1 MFRQTKLP
9 VLSSLSHSIVLVP
22 PCYLWSIYHIAKLSN
37 NVEIVFEQAPFRVEC
52 CWVELKGQMLDWKS
66 SLMKAKQVPTRFC
79 TRQTADSA
87 STIKV
92 KLSNNQLSNTSDK
105 AFIFQLRRCTLKSK
119 MIRLQLS
126 KYQIINYQ
134 KFIVKLSCFN
144 KVSRS
149 KSEMHGTIQTH
160 LRHCTLLDVLWIVQA
175 LKQTISISVESF
187 SSVVFSGPRLSPIAS
202 SS

>member
-1 MFRQTKLP
+1 MFRQTKLTVP
-9 VLSSLSHSIVLVP
+9 NSPSHSIVLVL
-22 PCYLWSIYHIAKLSN
+22 CTLLFMKYIIIAKLSN
-37 NVEIVFEQAPFRVEC
+37 NVEIVFDQAPFRVEC
-52 CWVELKGQMLDWKS
+52 YWVELKGQMLDWKS

-105 AFIFQLRRCTLKSK
+105 AFMFQLRRKTLKYEMK
-119 MIRLQLS
+119 RLQLS
-126 KYQIINYQ
+126 KYQIINYE
-134 KFIVKLSCFN
+134 KISCFS

-149 KSEMHGTIQTH
+149 KYEVYGTNQAH

-175 LKQTISISVESF
+175 LKQTIAIPWRVSALWFFPGS
-187 SSVVFSGPRLSPIAS
+187 RLSPIAS